1 MANEWPQRAQ
11 RRVTASVPLCT
22 AVADSLQPSTPRPQP
37 KPQAPIFRTGLDIFP
52 DSGEDLR
59 LNKSE
64 ISQASGFFG

>member
-1 MANEWPQRAQ
+1 MATAGHRERG
-11 RRVTASVPLCT
+11 VTPSVPLC
-22 AVADSLQPSTPRPQP
+22 AAAPDSLWPSIF
-37 KPQAPIFRTGLDIFP
+37 KPQAPAPIFRSGLDIFL